1 MLIQYIL
8 IYLMLSVFILIC
20 ISPLKEVSFR
30 LGKPSIIIKSV
41 RRLDKMELYPS
52 EFEVRVV
59 EVEKEIDWIRYEHET
74 GEVRGKALNK
84 AYEMAM
90 RLWDVDEGLS
100 QKYVRILN
108 NISNESLG
116 RRLNRTPHYGY
127 YR

>member
-1 MLIQYIL
+1 MGCETYQIWKTLDD
-8 IYLMLSVFILIC
+8 
-20 ISPLKEVSFR
+20 R
-30 LGKPSIIIKSV
+30 LFPNNV
-41 RRLDKMELYPS
+41 E
-52 EFEVRVV
+52 ERVV

-90 RLWDVDEGLS
+90 RLWDVDQELS

-108 NISNESLG
+108 NINNGSLG
-116 RRLNRTPHYGY
+116 RRLSRTLHYGY

>member
-1 MLIQYIL
+1 
-8 IYLMLSVFILIC
+8 
-20 ISPLKEVSFR
+20 
-30 LGKPSIIIKSV
+30 
-41 RRLDKMELYPS
+41 MELYPS

-59 EVEKEIDWIRYEHET
+59 EVEKEIDWLRYEHET

-90 RLWDVDEGLS
+90 RLWDVDEALS
-100 QKYVRILN
+100 RRYVQILN
-108 NISNESLG
+108 GISNESLG